1 MSTTAEAP
9 SEICDELP
17 AVIEPP
23 SAKAGAQAREGLDG
37 RLGPDALV
45 LRHDDRVA
53 LALRDLDRHDLGVEH
68 AVRLRRGGP
77 LVRTGGHGILCLA
90 A

>member
-1 MSTTAEAP
+1 MSTTADAP

-23 SAKAGAQAREGLDG
+23 SANAGAQAREALDG
-37 RLGPDALV
+37 RVGADALV

-53 LALRDLDRHDLGVEH
+53 LALRDLDRHDLGVED
-68 AVRLRRGGP
+68 ARLG
-77 LVRTGGHGILCLA
+77 CA
-90 A
+90 AAAR